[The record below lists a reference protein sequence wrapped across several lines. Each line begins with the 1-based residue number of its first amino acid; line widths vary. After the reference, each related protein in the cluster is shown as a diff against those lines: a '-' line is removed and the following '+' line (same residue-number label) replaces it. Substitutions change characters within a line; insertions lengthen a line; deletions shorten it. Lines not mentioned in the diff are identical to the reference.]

1 MSLAEAPLLLGK
13 FGPVK
18 EQGHATQCLGK
29 VDEKE
34 YWKIPPPPFYLPH
47 SISSGEAGLKV
58 FDLVL

>member
-34 YWKIPPPPFYLPH
+34 YWKIPPPLFICLTAFPVEKL
-47 SISSGEAGLKV
+47 
-58 FDLVL
+58 D